1 MFVVVWEPK
10 HGRGG
15 GHQAVMDQR
24 KAEQIRQA
32 VIRAMPDATVRLLAA
47 EHMAPPLFW
56 SASGGVRDR
65 RPGMDRRSARCLD
78 G

>member
-24 KAEQIRQA
+24 KAEQVRQA
-32 VIRAMPDATVRLLAA
+32 VTLTMPDVNVRLLPA
-47 EHMAPPLFW
+47 EH
-56 SASGGVRDR
+56 SGAAAVLERQ
-65 RPGMDRRSARCLD
+65 RRSA
-78 G
+78 

>member
-10 HGRGG
+10 HGRG

-32 VIRAMPDATVRLLAA
+32 VTRAMPDATVRLLPA
-47 EHMAPPLFW
+47 EHYGAAAVLECQ
-56 SASGGVRDR
+56 
-65 RPGMDRRSARCLD
+65 RRSA
-78 G
+78 